1 MLEIL
6 KTIAP
11 SPEQW
16 EIVIEGMRNPMNSW
30 ANMDSVVEGERIDM
44 GEADRHRM
52 LNLAKGGPVHAK
64 YRRMLPV
71 WVTINA
77 PLYWWKEFETYR
89 TGIAPNPTDIEL
101 NSCSTMHKVTAKEF
115 TRDDFST
122 DHMIPRAHDALN
134 RNIDDLNFY
143 RSMYLYY
150 KSKGDER
157 FAKLYWWQIIQ
168 SLGSNYNQK
177 RTMFINYEALSAMYK
192 WRHDHKL
199 DEWRTLCA
207 WMETLPNSEI
217 ITLNDK
223 EETNA
228 EKEES

>member
-1 MLEIL
+1 MLEVL
-6 KTIAP
+6 KTVTP

-115 TRDDFST
+115 TCDDFST
-122 DHMIPRAHDALN
+122 DRMIPRAHDALN

-150 KSKGDER
+150 KSKGGDER

-217 ITLNDK
+217 ITLNR
-223 EETNA
+223 
-228 EKEES
+228 